1 MKQAGED
8 REQPFN
14 QPKAVQKIL
23 AELVDVWLAVVLA
36 VLLIRLNE
44 VLRRA
49 LTSFGNGAQDG
60 VTKPICRP
68 EEAVTKYKKPDNY
81 PAFYI

>member
-1 MKQAGED
+1 MKRVGED
-8 REQPFN
+8 RDQPSN
-14 QPKAVQKIL
+14 QPKPVQIIL

-36 VLLIRLNE
+36 ALLIRLNE
-44 VLRRA
+44 VPRRA
-49 LTSFGNGAQDG
+49 LTSSGNGVQDG